1 MRRCF
6 ALLALCAG
14 FGAAAAYSDDK
25 QSALGKSLAHAFER
39 QEKILNDANATEYV
53 AHIAVNLSQHS
64 GANLTPVVK
73 IIESKD
79 ARAAAFPGGF
89 LYVSS
94 GLMACVES
102 EAELAGVLA
111 HEIAHL
117 AAQHGTRPLPHD
129 PNAAQPELPLVFRGG
144 WAGVCGRFTA
154 KAVPASM
161 QDTVRGF
168 EREADNLAVGYLR
181 AAGYDPLAMIEFF
194 NKFRY
199 DNPRLA
205 QADSVDELLALRSDV
220 ERNLPPD
227 PGYIVTTTAFSTIH
241 TRFVP
246 KTKPPS
252 LSEDQ
257 VVTLRRR

>member
-1 MRRCF
+1 MRRRF

-25 QSALGKSLAHAFER
+25 QSTLGKSLAHEFEQ
-39 QEKILNDANATEYV
+39 QEKILNDANATEYL
-53 AHIAVNLSQHS
+53 ARIAANLSQHS
-64 GANLTPVVK
+64 GVNLTPAVK
-73 IIESKD
+73 IIESKN

-94 GLMACVES
+94 GLIGRVES

-117 AAQHGTRPLPHD
+117 
-129 PNAAQPELPLVFRGG
+129 AAQPELPLVFRGG
-144 WAGVCGRFTA
+144 WAGVCGRFTE
-154 KAVPASM
+154 KTVPASM

-168 EREADNLAVGYLR
+168 ESEADNLAVGYLR

-205 QADSVDELLALRSDV
+205 QADSVDELLALRSYV
-220 ERNLPPD
+220 EKNLPPD
-227 PGYIVTTTAFSTIH
+227 PGYIVTTTAFNTIH
-241 TRFVP
+241 ARFVP

-252 LSEDQ
+252 LSEGQ